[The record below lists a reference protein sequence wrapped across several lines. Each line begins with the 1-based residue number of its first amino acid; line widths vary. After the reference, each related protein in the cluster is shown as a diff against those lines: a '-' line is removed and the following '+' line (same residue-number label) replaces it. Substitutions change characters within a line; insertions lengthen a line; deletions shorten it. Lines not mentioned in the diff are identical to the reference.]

1 MAKRRSSLRQF
12 QAALQRWLSSWFGCL
27 RLPSKWLVHF
37 GLSVG
42 MVGLTIVGGWGRMP
56 SAAQTTSDLIS
67 PHSQLAQSAPTN
79 DPTQLVQTAKEYYRS
94 GQYAAAV
101 TLWQQAASLFEGR
114 GDRLNQSV
122 VLSNLALT
130 YQQIGQWTEAE
141 QAIAQS
147 LSLLNRPQTQGR
159 TDEANQQSLLAQALN
174 IQGSLQLAQGRAQAA
189 LDTWQQATKLYQQ
202 QGDQTGA
209 VRSLINQSQALRA
222 LGLYPR
228 ARNTLLQVNQTL
240 QGQPDSPLKVA
251 SLLSFGDALRL
262 MGDMKQSELVL
273 RRSLAIAQTLSP
285 SPDLGAILLSLGN
298 TMRAEQRSEQA
309 LNYYQQAIGMADS
322 PSTKVQAHLNQL
334 RLLIDTEDWAT
345 ATGLIPTIQAQLAT
359 LPSNRITVQAQIN
372 LAQLLMRLDTQGQ
385 GVNQP
390 TVIAQLLATAAQQA
404 KALADLRMEAY
415 ATGYLGS
422 AYERNR
428 QWAEAQQLTERA
440 LILAQSTHA
449 GDIAYRWQWQLGRL
463 LKAQGDHDGAIGAYS
478 QAVQTLRDIRND
490 LVSNNLDVQFSFRES
505 VEPVYRQFVGL
516 LLEPSN
522 GQPTSQ
528 ENLKKAREVIESL
541 QIAELDNFFR
551 EACLTGRA
559 ADIDRIDPTAAIVYP
574 IILSDRL
581 EVVLSLPNQPLHHY
595 ATAIPQ
601 TQLEAIFLDMRRSL
615 RRTAG
620 KQERMEIAQKVYD
633 LLIRPLESDLTAREI
648 KTLAFVLDGALK
660 NLPMAALHDGQ
671 QFLVEKY
678 AIALTPGLQLLDP
691 RPLQRQ
697 QLKLLVGGLSEGRQG
712 FVPLPGVEQE
722 IDQIKSEVPAQVL
735 FNQNFTSAQLQQ
747 QISSAPFP
755 VVHLATHGQ
764 FSSNAD
770 ETFVLVWD
778 SRLDVKQLG
787 ELLQAR
793 AQETQTPIELLV
805 LSACQTADGDRRA
818 ALGLAGVAVRSG
830 ARSTLATLWP
840 VDDESTSSFMVQ
852 FYQELAKPN
861 MTKSAALQQAQLKLL
876 HESSFKHP
884 YYWAPFVLVGNWL

>member
-1 MAKRRSSLRQF
+1 MAQQTSCLRKLQI
-12 QAALQRWLSSWFGCL
+12 AIQRWRSIG
-27 RLPSKWLVHF
+27 SKYGRFLGRQWLVHLS
-37 GLSVG
+37 LSVCIAL
-42 MVGLTIVGGWGRMP
+42 LTILFGWGRWSP
-56 SAAQTTSDLIS
+56 AAQTIRSTSTASIQFAQTA
-67 PHSQLAQSAPTN
+67 PSQ
-79 DPTQLVQTAKEYYRS
+79 DPTQLVQTAKAYFRS
-94 GQYAAAV
+94 GQYAAAA
-101 TLWQQAASLFEGR
+101 TLWQQAATLFAGQ
-114 GDRLNQSV
+114 GDRLNQAV

-130 YQQIGQWTEAE
+130 YQQMGQWSEAE

-147 LSLLNRPQTQGR
+147 LALLNSPENRNISQP
-159 TDEANQQSLLAQALN
+159 SLLAQALN
-174 IQGSLQLAQGRAQAA
+174 IQGSLHLSQGQAQAA
-189 LDTWQQATKLYQQ
+189 LDTWQQATKAYQQ
-202 QGDQTGA
+202 AGDQVGMI
-209 VRSLINQSQALRA
+209 RSLINQSQAFRA

-228 ARNTLLQVNQTL
+228 ARTTLTQVNQTL
-240 QGQPDSPLKVA
+240 QSQPDSPLKVA
-251 SLLSFGDALRL
+251 GLLNFGDALRL
-262 MGDMKQSELVL
+262 VGDTPQSATVL
-273 RRSLAIAQTLSP
+273 RQSLAIAQQFSP
-285 SPDLGAILLSLGN
+285 SPDLAAILLSLGN
-298 TMRAEQRSEQA
+298 TMRAEQRHPQA
-309 LNYYQQAIGMADS
+309 LEYYQQAIAAATN
-322 PSTKVQAHLNQL
+322 PEAKVQAQLNQL
-334 RLLIDTEDWAT
+334 RLLIDMEEWAT
-345 ATGLIPTIQAQLAT
+345 ATALIPTIHTQLAT
-359 LPSNRITVQAQIN
+359 LPSNRITVQAHIN
-372 LAQLLMRLDTQGQ
+372 LAQLLMRLDDRGQ
-385 GVNQP
+385 GIGQP
-390 TVIAQLLATAAQQA
+390 TMTAQLLATAAQQA
-404 KALADLRMEAY
+404 KELADLRMEAY

-422 AYERNR
+422 AYEHNR
-428 QWAEAQQLTERA
+428 QWSEAQQLTERA
-440 LILAQSTHA
+440 LTLAQSTHA
-449 GDIAYRWQWQLGRL
+449 NDITYRWQWQLGRL
-463 LKAQGDHDGAIGAYS
+463 LKAQGDRDRSIAAYN

-516 LLEPSN
+516 LLEPVN

-528 ENLKKAREVIESL
+528 ENMKKAREVIESL

-559 ADIDRIDPTAAIVYP
+559 ANIDQIDPTAAIVYP
-574 IILSDRL
+574 IILADRL

-601 TQLEAIFLDMRRSL
+601 PQLEETFLDMRRSL
-615 RRTAG
+615 RRTAS
-620 KQERMEIAQKVYD
+620 QPERMKMAQQVYN
-633 LLIRPLESDLTAREI
+633 LLIRPLEADLAAQQI

-660 NLPMAALHDGQ
+660 NLPMAALHDGK
-671 QFLVEKY
+671 QFLMEKY

-712 FVPLPGVEQE
+712 FVALPGVAQE
-722 IDQIKSEVPAQVL
+722 IDQIQSEVPAQVL
-735 FNQNFTSAQLQQ
+735 FNQNFTSEQLQQ

-764 FSSNAD
+764 FSSNAN

-793 AQETQTPIELLV
+793 DQATRTPIELLV

-840 VDDESTSSFMVQ
+840 VDDESTSSFMVH

-861 MTKSAALQQAQLKLL
+861 MTKSEALRQAQLKLL

>member
-1 MAKRRSSLRQF
+1 MTKWTSLLQKLRAAFQNWRLVLSDRRR
-12 QAALQRWLSSWFGCL
+12 LSGY
-27 RLPSKWLVHF
+27 KWLTHL
-37 GLSVG
+37 GLSLCIAL
-42 MVGLTIVGGWGRMP
+42 LTILWGWGRLTP
-56 SAAQTTSDLIS
+56 AAQF
-67 PHSQLAQSAPTN
+67 HSSSIAPNAQLTQSAPTS
-79 DPTQLVQTAKEYYRS
+79 DPTQLVQTANSYYRS

-101 TLWQQAASLFEGR
+101 PLWQQAVSLFAGQ
-114 GDRLNQSV
+114 GDQLNQAV

-130 YQQIGQWTEAE
+130 YQQMGQWTEAE

-147 LSLLNRPQTQGR
+147 LSLLNSQAKDQT
-159 TDEANQQSLLAQALN
+159 ANQQSLLAQALN
-174 IQGSLQLAQGRAQAA
+174 IQGSLQLSQGRAQAA
-189 LDTWQQATKLYQQ
+189 LDTWQQATAVYQRV
-202 QGDQTGA
+202 GDQAGVA
-209 VRSLINQSQALRA
+209 RSLINQSQALRA

-228 ARNTLLQVNQTL
+228 ARNTLAQVNHTL
-240 QGQPDSPLKVA
+240 QGQPDSPLKA
-251 SLLSFGDALRL
+251 AGLLNFGDALRL
-262 MGDMKQSELVL
+262 MGDVQQSEAML
-273 RRSLAIAQTLSP
+273 RQSLAIAQKFSP

-298 TMRAEQRSEQA
+298 TMRAKQHPDQA
-309 LNYYQQAIGMADS
+309 INYYQEAIAAADRPETKIQA
-322 PSTKVQAHLNQL
+322 QLNQL
-334 RLLIDTEDWAT
+334 RLLIDTEDWST
-345 ATGLIPTIQAQLAT
+345 ATSLIPTIQAQLVT
-359 LPSNRITVQAQIN
+359 LPANRITVQAQIN
-372 LAQLLMRLDTQGQ
+372 LAQMLMRLADKKPKTH
-385 GVNQP
+385 QP
-390 TVIAQLLATAAQQA
+390 TAIAQLLATATQQA
-404 KALADLRMEAY
+404 KELADSRMEAY

-422 AYERNR
+422 AYEQNR
-428 QWAEAQQLTERA
+428 QWVEAQRLTERA
-440 LILAQSTHA
+440 LLLAQSTNA
-449 GDIAYRWQWQLGRL
+449 DDIAYRWQWQLGRL
-463 LKAQGDHDGAIGAYS
+463 LKAQGDRDGAISAYN

-490 LVSNNLDVQFSFRES
+490 LVSSNLDVQFSFRET
-505 VEPVYRQFVGL
+505 VEPVYRQLVGL
-516 LLEPSN
+516 LLEPVK
-522 GQPTSQ
+522 GQPASQ

-574 IILSDRL
+574 IILADRL

-595 ATAIPQ
+595 ATTIPQ
-601 TQLEAIFLDMRRSL
+601 AQLEDIFLDMRRSL
-615 RRTAG
+615 RRTAS
-620 KQERMEIAQKVYD
+620 KQERMAIAQKVYD
-633 LLIRPLESDLTAREI
+633 LLIRPAEADLAASSI

-671 QFLVEKY
+671 QFLIEKY
-678 AIALTPGLQLLDP
+678 AVALTPGLQLLDP

-697 QLKLLVGGLSEGRQG
+697 RLKLLVGGLSEGRQG

-735 FNQNFTSAQLQQ
+735 FNQNFTAAQLQQ

-764 FSSNAD
+764 FSSNAN

-793 AQETQTPIELLV
+793 AQESHNPIELLV

-861 MTKSAALQQAQLKLL
+861 MTKSEALRQAQLKLL
-876 HESSFKHP
+876 HESSFKQP

>member
-1 MAKRRSSLRQF
+1 MTNRTSLLRRLQTLLQQWWSIGAERLRCP
-12 QAALQRWLSSWFGCL
+12 GH
-27 RLPSKWLVHF
+27 KWLVRF

-42 MVGLTIVGGWGRMP
+42 IALLTILSGWGQSP
-56 SAAQTTSDLIS
+56 AAQPSNPTITPGTQPPQSVSTT
-67 PHSQLAQSAPTN
+67 
-79 DPTQLVQTAKEYYRS
+79 DPAQLVQSAQEYYRS

-101 TLWQQAASLFEGR
+101 SLWQQAAALFAGQ
-114 GDRLNQSV
+114 GDRLNQAV

-130 YQQIGQWTEAE
+130 YQQLGQWAEAE
-141 QAIAQS
+141 PAIAQS
-147 LSLLNRPQTQGR
+147 LTLLNTQ
-159 TDEANQQSLLAQALN
+159 EARASEQKHNQPSLFAQALN
-174 IQGSLQLAQGRAQAA
+174 IQGSLHLSQGRAQAA
-189 LDTWQQATKLYQQ
+189 LDTWQQATKVYQQ
-202 QGDQTGA
+202 AGDQAGV

-228 ARNTLLQVNQTL
+228 ARNTLAQVNQTL
-240 QGQPDSPLKVA
+240 QDQPDSPLKA
-251 SLLSFGDALRL
+251 SGLLNFGDALRL
-262 MGDMKQSELVL
+262 MGDPQQSERIL
-273 RRSLAIAQTLSP
+273 RQGLAIAEKFANSEV
-285 SPDLGAILLSLGN
+285 GAILLSLGN
-298 TMRAEQRSEQA
+298 TMRAAQRFDQA
-309 LNYYQQAIGMADS
+309 LSYYQQAIAAANS
-322 PSTKVQAHLNQL
+322 PSPKVQAQLNQL
-334 RLLIDTEDWAT
+334 RLLIDTEAWTT
-345 ATGLIPTIQAQLAT
+345 ATTLIPTIQSQLAT
-359 LPSNRITVQAQIN
+359 LPVNRITVQAQIN
-372 LAQLLMRLDTQGQ
+372 LAQLLMRLDDRGQ
-385 GVNQP
+385 RIGQP
-390 TVIAQLLATAAQQA
+390 TMTAQLLATAAQQA
-404 KALADLRMEAY
+404 KTLADLRMEAY
-415 ATGYLGS
+415 ATGYLGN
-422 AYERNR
+422 AYEQNQ
-428 QWAEAQQLTERA
+428 QWAEAQRLTERA
-440 LILAQSTHA
+440 LVLAESTHA
-449 GDIAYRWQWQLGRL
+449 DDITYRWQWQLGRL
-463 LKAQGDHDGAIGAYS
+463 LKAQGDRERAIAAYDR
-478 QAVQTLRDIRND
+478 AIQTLRDIRND

-516 LLEPSN
+516 LLEPVN
-522 GQPTSQ
+522 GQPASQ
-528 ENLKKAREVIESL
+528 ENLKKARAVIESL

-574 IILSDRL
+574 IILADRL

-595 ATAIPQ
+595 ATAMPQ
-601 TQLEAIFLDMRRSL
+601 AQLETILLDMRRSL

-620 KQERMEIAQKVYD
+620 RQERMDMAQQVYD
-633 LLIRPLESDLTAREI
+633 LMIRPLEADLAASQI

-660 NLPMAALHDGQ
+660 NLPMAALHDGN

-678 AIALTPGLQLLDP
+678 AIAITPGLQLLDP

-735 FNQNFTSAQLQQ
+735 FNQNFTSEQLQQ

-764 FSSNAD
+764 FSSNAS

-793 AQETQTPIELLV
+793 DQETRTPIELLV

-861 MTKSAALQQAQLKLL
+861 MTKSEALRQAQLKLL

>member
-1 MAKRRSSLRQF
+1 MA
-12 QAALQRWLSSWFGCL
+12 C
-27 RLPSKWLVHF
+27 
-37 GLSVG
+37 
-42 MVGLTIVGGWGRMP
+42 LTIVCSWGRISP
-56 SAAQTTSDLIS
+56 AAQITSRTSTFS
-67 PHSQLAQSAPTN
+67 PQVAQSAPTN
-79 DPTQLVQTAKEYYRS
+79 DPAQLVQTAKEYYRS

-101 TLWQQAASLFEGR
+101 TRWQQAASLFAAQD
-114 GDRLNQSV
+114 DRLNQAV

-130 YQQIGQWTEAE
+130 YQQMGQWTEAE

-147 LSLLNRPQTQGR
+147 LALLNSQATGARTQ
-159 TDEANQQSLLAQALN
+159 ESSQQSLLAQALN
-174 IQGSLQLAQGRAQAA
+174 IQGSLQLSQGRAQAA
-189 LDTWQQATKLYQQ
+189 LDTWQQATKVYQQ
-202 QGDQTGA
+202 AEDQAGV

-228 ARNTLLQVNQTL
+228 ARSTLVQVNQTL
-240 QGQPDSPLKVA
+240 QGQPNSSLKA
-251 SLLSFGDALRL
+251 AGLLNFGDALRL

-273 RRSLAIAQTLSP
+273 RQSLAIAQTLSP

-298 TMRAEQRSEQA
+298 TMRAEQRLEQA
-309 LNYYQQAIGMADS
+309 LAYYQQAIAATNH
-322 PSTKVQAHLNQL
+322 PSAKVQAQLNQL
-334 RLLIDTEDWAT
+334 RLLIDTEAWAT
-345 ATGLIPTIQAQLAT
+345 ATSLIPTIQAQLGT
-359 LPSNRITVQAQIN
+359 LPISRITIQAQIN
-372 LAQLLMRLDTQGQ
+372 LAQLLMRLDNQGQ
-385 GVNQP
+385 KVSQP
-390 TVIAQLLATAAQQA
+390 TMTAQLLATAAQQA
-404 KALADLRMEAY
+404 KELADLRMEAY
-415 ATGYLGS
+415 AKGYLGGV
-422 AYERNR
+422 YEQNR
-428 QWAEAQQLTERA
+428 QWSEAQKLTEQA
-440 LILAQSTHA
+440 LILAQSTQA
-449 GDIAYRWQWQLGRL
+449 DDIAYRWQWQLGRL
-463 LKAQGDHDGAIGAYS
+463 LKAQGDREGAIAAYS
-478 QAVQTLRDIRND
+478 QAVQTLREIRND
-490 LVSNNLDVQFSFRES
+490 LVSSNLDVQFSFRES

-516 LLEPSN
+516 LLEPVQ
-522 GQPTSQ
+522 GQPASQ

-551 EACLTGRA
+551 EACLTGRP

-601 TQLEAIFLDMRRSL
+601 TQLETIFLDMRRSL

-620 KQERMEIAQKVYD
+620 KPERMAIAQKVYD
-633 LLIRPLESDLTAREI
+633 LLIRPLEPDLAASQI

-793 AQETQTPIELLV
+793 SQETQNPIELLV